1 MNISS
6 TIHGLVPDST
16 KSSYSRI
23 LYQLAGTCKEL
34 VASTDNFDGKSTNSQ
49 AELLMKNTEK
59 NSLVS
64 LLYFLTNSA
73 KIMQEER
80 EESNITLTDLS
91 LPEKK

>member
-1 MNISS
+1 
-6 TIHGLVPDST
+6 
-16 KSSYSRI
+16 
-23 LYQLAGTCKEL
+23 
-34 VASTDNFDGKSTNSQ
+34 
-49 AELLMKNTEK
+49 MKNTEK